1 MRLCELQG
9 GDFLR
14 CPGAEGWDGLYC
26 ALYSCVAVGRR
37 ARGRSL
43 VRVPRGDSYGKVGW
57 YMYMNGT
64 GVGLYANA
72 QHARYK

>member
-1 MRLCELQG
+1 MRLCEGQG
-9 GDFLR
+9 GGSLR
-14 CPGAEGWDGLYC
+14 CHGAGGWDGLCC
-26 ALYSCVAVGRR
+26 ALSLCVAVGRR

-43 VRVPRGDSYGKVGW
+43 VRVPRGDSYGKVGR

-64 GVGLYANA
+64 GVGLYVNA

>member
-1 MRLCELQG
+1 MYEAHNYHSRPIGSCCTLS
-9 GDFLR
+9 
-14 CPGAEGWDGLYC
+14 
-26 ALYSCVAVGRR
+26 SCVAVGRR

-43 VRVPRGDSYGKVGW
+43 VRVPRGDSYGKVGR

-64 GVGLYANA
+64 GVGLYVNA